1 MTQTFPAGGVQRK
14 EKKEEKEDWGDER
27 KMAPGT
33 VASALPG
40 ALRDV
45 RKLKGV
51 C

>member
-1 MTQTFPAGGVQRK
+1 MTQTFPARGVQRK
-14 EKKEEKEDWGDER
+14 EKKEKEDWGDER
-27 KMAPGT
+27 KMG
-33 VASALPG
+33 SRHCGLSLPG